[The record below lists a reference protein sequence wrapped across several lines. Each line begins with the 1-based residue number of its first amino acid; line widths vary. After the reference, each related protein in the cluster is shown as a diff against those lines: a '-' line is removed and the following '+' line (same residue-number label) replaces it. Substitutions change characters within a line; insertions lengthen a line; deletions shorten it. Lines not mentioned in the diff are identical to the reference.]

1 MTWISRCHAQKAR
14 IENNQRVATKGS
26 ASESSGGSGPKYPQ
40 SFLRVSDSRTESQ
53 DKPPQNFFGG
63 GTPSARVRLQRASME
78 DGMFNSEKDVATVNS
93 LIATT
98 IDSING
104 YRESADAVDSQ
115 RFRDLFNG
123 LAEDRQ
129 QVLPKLQAQVAKL
142 GGNPEDDGTALA
154 AAHRGFVDLK
164 AAITGRD
171 DKAIIDEVERGEDHI
186 KHKYESAL
194 REEDLS
200 PETREI
206 INAAY
211 ESVRRGHDQV
221 RDLKHALEGTR

>member
-1 MTWISRCHAQKAR
+1 M
-14 IENNQRVATKGS
+14 
-26 ASESSGGSGPKYPQ
+26 
-40 SFLRVSDSRTESQ
+40 RTS
-53 DKPPQNFFGG
+53 
-63 GTPSARVRLQRASME
+63 TTISARSLERLDVGDAGHQTAIVALSGFTPKEDSMFGTDNE
-78 DGMFNSEKDVATVNS
+78 VGTLNS

-115 RFRDLFNG
+115 RFRDLFNR

-129 QVLPKLQAQVAKL
+129 QALPLLQAEVARL

-164 AAITGRD
+164 AAIAGRD
-171 DKAIIDEVERGEDHI
+171 DKAVIDEVERGEDHI

-194 REEDLS
+194 QEKDLS
-200 PETREI
+200 SETREV
-206 INAAY
+206 INRAF

-221 RDLKHALEGTR
+221 RDLKHALERAE